1 MVYTEFINRQYY
13 NPNLTLTV
21 LLSCRLTFLGT
32 PILVSL
38 FDKKMSLTRL
48 IGFACKRTEEIE
60 EACDFMEYKEF
71 LEEREL
77 QIHRYNIHQ

>member
-1 MVYTEFINRQYY
+1 
-13 NPNLTLTV
+13 
-21 LLSCRLTFLGT
+21 
-32 PILVSL
+32 
-38 FDKKMSLTRL
+38 MSLTRL